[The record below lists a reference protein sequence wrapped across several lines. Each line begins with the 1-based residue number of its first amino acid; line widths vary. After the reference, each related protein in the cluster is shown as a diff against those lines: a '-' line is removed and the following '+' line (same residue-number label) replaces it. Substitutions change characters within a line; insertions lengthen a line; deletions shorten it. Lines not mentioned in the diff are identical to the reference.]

1 VIHVQ
6 DKGSVLTW
14 DFDVLHH
21 DIVFTVFRLNAQ
33 LKVQA
38 SHAISATNLTVKH
51 PGTTPAVG
59 STQIGP
65 ASSHVT
71 SQGENTSDQL
81 HHKSCFEK
89 HWKENSDFF
98 KVENSIICHDGE
110 SIQVIGNL
118 NVAFNF
124 I

>member
-1 VIHVQ
+1 MRRCLFYVHILHTSPVAYFSSFEYETLKKISVSKGQVHESVIHVQ

-59 STQIGP
+59 STQTGK
-65 ASSHVT
+65 T
-71 SQGENTSDQL
+71 T
-81 HHKSCFEK
+81 F
-89 HWKENSDFF
+89 
-98 KVENSIICHDGE
+98 
-110 SIQVIGNL
+110 
-118 NVAFNF
+118 
-124 I
+124 